1 MPKNMILE
9 HIGIVVRDRDASLEL
24 YTKVM
29 GFKVLRKYET
39 DKMRVAYLYLDDQ
52 LIELNEFYSQDKPL
66 GVWHLGFRVDDMDQ
80 AVAELKEKGVEHIDG
95 PLKFQ
100 PKIYATADVSNE
112 KLRRALRPPEEKPY
126 WRISNFRDPNGVT
139 LELLER

>member
-1 MPKNMILE
+1 MPRNMILE
-9 HIGIVVRDRDASLEL
+9 HIGIVVKDRDASIDF

-29 GFKVLRKYET
+29 GFKVLRRYET

-52 LIELNEFYSQDKPL
+52 LVELNEFYAKDKPL
-66 GVWHLGFRVDDMDQ
+66 GVWHLGFRVDDMDE
-80 AVAELKEKGVEHIDG
+80 AMAELRQQGAEYIDG
-95 PLKFQ
+95 PTKFQ
-100 PKIYATADVSNE
+100 PKIYATADISHE

-126 WRISNFRDPNGVT
+126 WRISNFRDPNGVM